1 MDSRYKVSI
10 KEINMNNIFYDV
22 LTEYKD
28 KFTLMNT
35 SLCIK
40 KNGIQQCLECF
51 SNKYCTNL
59 NQLSRLYLLF
69 CLLEE
74 NKDNI
79 KNYNEMFTL
88 IKECVINAGGEELQ
102 ILIQEDNKKQSLK
115 GITK

>member
-1 MDSRYKVSI
+1 
-10 KEINMNNIFYDV
+10 MNNVFYDL

-40 KNGIQQCLECF
+40 KSGIQQCLACF

-59 NQLSRLYLLF
+59 NQISRLYLLF

-79 KNYNEMFTL
+79 KKYDEIFN
-88 IKECVINAGGEELQ
+88 IVKECVINAGGEELQ
-102 ILIQEDNKKQSLK
+102 TLVQEDNKRQCLNAKNK
-115 GITK
+115 